1 MRRDRIVSK
10 SPLVYMIVGI
20 LGSLAVLWALGA
32 VIRTRDPNIELAR
45 TAREAMQIAEDAHRS
60 AQAVRRT
67 SSIVRILALV
77 VGVTVPLIVAL
88 LVYVLQQ
95 RSEPRPEE
103 VLRLLEKE
111 NLLDL
116 TQNSPCRLPS
126 SECRR
131 LDGEEIDPIGDKGK

>member
-1 MRRDRIVSK
+1 MRISRAVRDKLVVYIV
-10 SPLVYMIVGI
+10 LGVV
-20 LGSLAVLWALGA
+20 GSLLALWALSSIFRAG
-32 VIRTRDPNIELAR
+32 DPNVELAR
-45 TAREAMQIAEDAHRS
+45 TTREAMQIAEDAHRS
-60 AQAVRRT
+60 AQAVGRT

-116 TQNSPCRLPS
+116 TQNSPRKLPS

-131 LDGEEIDPIGDKGK
+131 LDGEEIDPIGDKEK